1 MKVLQIIDSGG
12 LYGAEVMLLNLM
24 QEQAALGIKPILVSI
39 GDPGVSEKP
48 LEAEACRL
56 GLAVHSF
63 RFRPGPNLSGA
74 VDIMRFARLQGATL
88 LHSHGYKGN
97 ILFGLLPR
105 FLRPMP
111 MVSTLHGWTWTGGFN
126 RMLLYERLDALAI
139 RRVDRVVLVNES
151 LKTHPR
157 LQGGIQKRI
166 RVIENGV
173 SCGNDAQSVDISG
186 LDQTIVDFCSKG
198 ITIGAV
204 GRLSPEKGFDLLID
218 SVAAIRDQGRDLQLV
233 IMGEGALRPALE
245 AQIKKR
251 GLEQQVLLPGYRAHG
266 EHYLQLF
273 TLFAMPSLTE
283 GLPMVL
289 LEAMRAKTPII
300 ASSVGGIP
308 HVLDQGVCG
317 RLIPAGQRQPLADA
331 IIKLLDNPDQAA
343 TQAVSAYQR
352 LVQRYS
358 SSAMAQKYLDVYRE
372 VVS

>member
-1 MKVLQIIDSGG
+1 
-12 LYGAEVMLLNLM
+12 
-24 QEQAALGIKPILVSI
+24 
-39 GDPGVSEKP
+39 
-48 LEAEACRL
+48 
-56 GLAVHSF
+56 
-63 RFRPGPNLSGA
+63 
-74 VDIMRFARLQGATL
+74 MRFAKQQGATL

-105 FLRPMP
+105 SVRPMP
-111 MVSTLHGWTWTGGFN
+111 MVATLHGWTWTGGFS
-126 RMLLYERLDALAI
+126 RMRLYEWLDARALHKI
-139 RRVDRVVLVNES
+139 DRVVLVNAAMQS
-151 LKTHPR
+151 HPR
-157 LQGGIQKRI
+157 LQGYLQQRI
-166 RVIENGV
+166 RVIENGIPCSAEV
-173 SCGNDAQSVDISG
+173 KLASAAS
-186 LDQTIVDFCSKG
+186 LDQAIVDFCSKTV
-198 ITIGAV
+198 TIGAV

-218 SVAAIRDQGRDLQLV
+218 AVAAIREQGRDLQLV

-245 AQIKKR
+245 DQIKKR

-317 RLIPAGQRQPLADA
+317 ILVPAGQPQPLADA

-343 TQAVSAYQR
+343 TQAAFAYQR

-358 SSAMAQKYLDVYRE
+358 STAMAQKYLDMYRE